1 MFLKGPGDSASN
13 FVSKLNKMLINVAWN
28 LILVS
33 LPLDN
38 VQEINIWT
46 GLNNRITSSFKK
58 KNLVS
63 KYQYGDLSFQKKQN
77 IAKYWDISI
86 TCLSVIAWIKLPLL
100 HIMIRFSI
108 GFLLNKSWTILKS
121 LLILTHLLLI
131 IYRYWVTL
139 SWT

>member
-46 GLNNRITSSFKK
+46 GLNNRITSSLKK
-58 KNLVS
+58 KS
-63 KYQYGDLSFQKKQN
+63 RYQISIWWFIISKKQN

-121 LLILTHLLLI
+121 LLILTYLLLI

>member
-13 FVSKLNKMLINVAWN
+13 FVSKLNKMLINVGWN

-46 GLNNRITSSFKK
+46 GLNNRITSSLKK
-58 KNLVS
+58 KISLPNINMVIYHF
-63 KYQYGDLSFQKKQN
+63 KKKQN

>member
-13 FVSKLNKMLINVAWN
+13 FVSKLNKMLINVGWN

-46 GLNNRITSSFKK
+46 GLNNRITSSLKK
-58 KNLVS
+58 KSRYQISIWWFIIS
-63 KYQYGDLSFQKKQN
+63 KKKQN

>member
-13 FVSKLNKMLINVAWN
+13 FVSKLNKMLINVGWN

-46 GLNNRITSSFKK
+46 GLNNRITSSLKK
-58 KNLVS
+58 KISLPNINMVIYHF
-63 KYQYGDLSFQKKQN
+63 KKKQN

-108 GFLLNKSWTILKS
+108 GFLLNKLWTILKS
-121 LLILTHLLLI
+121 LLILTYLLLI

>member
-46 GLNNRITSSFKK
+46 GLNNRITSSLKK
-58 KNLVS
+58 KISLPNINMVIYHF
-63 KYQYGDLSFQKKQN
+63 KKKQN

-108 GFLLNKSWTILKS
+108 GFLLNKLWTILKS

>member
-58 KNLVS
+58 KI
-63 KYQYGDLSFQKKQN
+63 SFPNINMVIYHFKKKQN

-108 GFLLNKSWTILKS
+108 GFLLNKLWTILKS